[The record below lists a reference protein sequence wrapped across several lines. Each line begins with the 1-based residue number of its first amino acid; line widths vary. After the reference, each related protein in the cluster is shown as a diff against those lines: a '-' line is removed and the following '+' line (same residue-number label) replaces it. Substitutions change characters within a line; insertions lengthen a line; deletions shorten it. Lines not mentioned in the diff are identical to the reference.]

1 MTETIDELTF
11 VSMDGRS
18 LPHSRAE
25 IIHAP
30 WGWQVELYHVPPD
43 SRPLVRQVGVITL
56 ETLDGYRYAGTVIA
70 DLATEE
76 RGFVLLSGIGRLKLE
91 APAQAA

>member
-1 MTETIDELTF
+1 MTETIDKLSF

-30 WGWQVELYHVPPD
+30 WGWQVELFHVPPD
-43 SRPLVRQVGVITL
+43 SRPLVRQVGVIAFK
-56 ETLDGYRYAGTVIA
+56 TLDGYRWAGTVIA
-70 DLATEE
+70 DLVTEG
-76 RGFVLLSGIGRLKLE
+76 RGFVLLSGIGQLRLV
-91 APAQAA
+91 APADAA